1 MSATGIARRRPMPR
15 DFPRSSAGL
24 GFLWLRARA
33 ELGRAPGG
41 CGIVQRAAWLGF
53 VRHPGAAG
61 SCSVRP
67 GPGGSG
73 TRSPD
78 GALVLHPAG
87 ARVRSVAG
95 DELPRGT
102 LRIGAAAQPQAL
114 APRPAPP
121 PGRRTQRHPRPAALR
136 VSGRAGRASRHSARS
151 VPCAPGSSPGA
162 IWRRS
167 SAGLRRGHCSWGRR
181 RGADTP
187 HGAKSFDLSWGRRAM
202 AGRGSQAPEK
212 PQLNRI

>member
-24 GFLWLRARA
+24 GFLWLRVRA

-61 SCSVRP
+61 SCSVQGVRVGLWHVAQRARRSCTRP
-67 GPGGSG
+67 
-73 TRSPD
+73 R
-78 GALVLHPAG
+78 

-102 LRIGAAAQPQAL
+102 LQVGAAAQPQAL

-121 PGRRTQRHPRPAALR
+121 PGRRTQRHPRPAASVGRRSHASRRPRRASLGPSFPAR
-136 VSGRAGRASRHSARS
+136 SGAVLPAGR
-151 VPCAPGSSPGA
+151 GA
-162 IWRRS
+162 GIVM
-167 SAGLRRGHCSWGRR
+167 GR
-181 RGADTP
+181 P
-187 HGAKSFDLSWGRRAM
+187 HGARPDTARSFA
-202 AGRGSQAPEK
+202 
-212 PQLNRI
+212 